1 MEIYVNHRDLKLREK
16 YLGDVRI
23 GEEFIHWTLKAQ
35 FIKINIDKLDLI
47 KNENIFY
54 LKEPIKRKN
63 TVAEG
68 RTHVQ
73 ATYLRICGI

>member
-35 FIKINIDKLDLI
+35 FIKININKSDHQ
-47 KNENIFY
+47 N
-54 LKEPIKRKN
+54 LKHFLYER
-63 TVAEG
+63 A
-68 RTHVQ
+68 H
-73 ATYLRICGI
+73 